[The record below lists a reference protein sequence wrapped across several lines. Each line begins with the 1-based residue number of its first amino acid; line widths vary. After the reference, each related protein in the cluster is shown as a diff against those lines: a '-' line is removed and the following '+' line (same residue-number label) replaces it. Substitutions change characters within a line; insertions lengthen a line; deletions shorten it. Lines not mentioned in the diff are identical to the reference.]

1 MKIEFNKIYRV
12 VCTDNYQST
21 HPETYWCT
29 DKQVCKDYI
38 NKSYYKHCLSIEE
51 NVMTDVVLKCTII

>member
-1 MKIEFNKIYRV
+1 MIKMKIEFNKIYRV

-29 DKQVCKDYI
+29 DKQACQDYI
-38 NKSYYKHCLSIEE
+38 NKSYLSIAYI
-51 NVMTDVVLKCTII
+51 LKKM